1 MLELFEDGIRAALLS
16 TAERS
21 DQLGNWTE
29 ILEVGWLG
37 TPSPAAVTSEAV
49 EAKTAE
55 TSAGNAKGANLSFE
69 IKSEVLRSLWW
80 HCVYASPRV
89 LRSVCGTHSLLIP
102 TVAGPP
108 LSVSNCSFI
117 SAASRTGANPSLR
130 PRRRADSSSRRRLC
144 CGFRMSSSCS
154 AQMQSCV
161 ALSRQMAGER
171 CVHESPSLSLC
182 EEGGLRRIIPIQT
195 ILLVYLRITQGAPSP
210 LPPPDELPPSVLY
223 NPARGALV
231 LLAEGSLADTVE
243 RLLR

>member
-37 TPSPAAVTSEAV
+37 TPSPAAAATSEGV
-49 EAKTAE
+49 EAK
-55 TSAGNAKGANLSFE
+55 SGLKGANLGFE

-80 HCVYASPRV
+80 HCVYASPHV
-89 LRSVCGTHSLLIP
+89 LLIMHDTHSLLIS
-102 TVAGPP
+102 TVDGQP
-108 LSVSNCSFI
+108 LSVSNCSCI